1 MGLGLGGPR
10 WRARVRRLVAEE
22 EVASHGKGNLLVFFS
37 FSFFFGGGLVGRS
50 AAQMSLLRFGAAA
63 KLVRTDLYTLLFG
76 QVFYYS
82 LLDVGMSGHYAL
94 LPCSKNKFIFYPFH
108 VYLI

>member
-1 MGLGLGGPR
+1 MGR
-10 WRARVRRLVAEE
+10 EICWF
-22 EVASHGKGNLLVFFS
+22 FFS
-37 FSFFFGGGLVGRS
+37 FSFFFGGLVGRS